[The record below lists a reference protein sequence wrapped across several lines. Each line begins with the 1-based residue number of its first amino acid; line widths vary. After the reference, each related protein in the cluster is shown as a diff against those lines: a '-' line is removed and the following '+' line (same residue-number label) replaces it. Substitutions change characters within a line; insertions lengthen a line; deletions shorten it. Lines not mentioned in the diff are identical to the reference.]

1 MTSKIPRPSPE
12 IAIKS
17 QSRITNPPTIT
28 ADRDF
33 FRFWG
38 SRRGER
44 GGEAEETKFIPP
56 IQQGAFQRIH
66 RGNTQAASPGRL
78 QNAALVVALYHNEA
92 SFLHREWGAINQ
104 GGLGVPLSS
113 LRSPQRRAQGK
124 AKAFYR
130 TNFTPPTRGMAV
142 ISNVTTRS

>member
-1 MTSKIPRPSPE
+1 MTIPTHPPGPQIIAVITEMMTSKIPRPSPE

-44 GGEAEETKFIPP
+44 GGEAEEKKFIPP

-78 QNAALVVALYHNEA
+78 QNAAWVVALYHNEA
-92 SFLHREWGAINQ
+92 ALLHRERGAR
-104 GGLGVPLSS
+104 L
-113 LRSPQRRAQGK
+113 K
-124 AKAFYR
+124 H
-130 TNFTPPTRGMAV
+130 FTE
-142 ISNVTTRS
+142 